1 MRNCTSEVWSF
12 GPSGMTR
19 KKMISPRKKKMTTP
33 RKKGRLRWQAAQ
45 V

>member
-1 MRNCTSEVWSF
+1 
-12 GPSGMTR
+12 MTR
-19 KKMISPRKKKMTTP
+19 KKMTTPRKKKMTTP